1 MDAVTAAAR
10 HDEWIP
16 IRVFWRD
23 ARAWVDWCHFGRAR
37 LREPFFR
44 DSVTDALRRPF
55 NQAFR
60 RETPIEALAQWRAA
74 SPGIEPTAFLYHASR
89 CGSTLV
95 SQMLAA
101 LGTHIVVSE
110 PPMVDAILATRRMAP
125 PVPEPVR
132 VEWLRGLVSAL
143 AQPRNGETRFFVKLD
158 AWNVFDVALLRK
170 AFPRTPWIY
179 LYRDPLEIA
188 VSQVRERGA
197 YMIQGIVG
205 PTVDLFPPAE
215 ALAMPTE
222 EFIARVLGRM
232 LEAAAASATR
242 EGGRLVHYAE
252 LPGAMWTD
260 LRELLG
266 VGADAAAREALQRAA
281 RWNAKSPQLEFAA
294 DTQRKQR
301 EASEQLR
308 AANER
313 WAAPAYRALE
323 RMRHAQRA
331 ASGAGDRAA
340 QSPKCP
346 T

>member
-1 MDAVTAAAR
+1 MDAVMAATR
-10 HDEWIP
+10 YDEWIP

-23 ARAWVDWCHFGRAR
+23 AHAWVDWCHFGRTR
-37 LREPFFR
+37 LAEPFFR
-44 DSVTDALRRPF
+44 DSVAGALRQPF

-60 RETPIEALAQWRAA
+60 RETPVEALAEWRLA

-110 PPMVDAILATRRMAP
+110 PPMIDAILATRRMSP
-125 PVPEPVR
+125 PVPEAVR
-132 VEWLRGLVSAL
+132 IEWLRGMVSAL

-158 AWNVFDVALLRK
+158 AWNVFDLAVLRQ

-188 VSQVRERGA
+188 VSQLHERGA
-197 YMIQGIVG
+197 YLAQGMVG
-205 PTVDLFPPAE
+205 PTADLIAPAD
-215 ALAMPTE
+215 ALAMPAE

-232 LEAAAASATR
+232 LEAAAAGSASH
-242 EGGRLVHYAE
+242 GGRLVHYGE
-252 LPGAMWTD
+252 LPEAMWAG
-260 LRELLG
+260 LRDVLG
-266 VGADAAAREALQRAA
+266 IGADSAAREALQRAA
-281 RWNAKSPQLEFAA
+281 RWNAKSPQLEFST
-294 DTQRKQR
+294 DSERKQR
-301 EASEQLR
+301 AATDAVR

-323 RMRHAQRA
+323 GMRLAARA
-331 ASGAGDRAA
+331 ARGDADRSAR
-340 QSPKCP
+340 SPQC
-346 T
+346 TT